1 MQVFNLKTMKS
12 YPYEE
17 REIKMSFI
25 KLKNLKQ
32 ELSNFHPAERMPICE
47 MVSYVIF
54 YALKE

>member
-1 MQVFNLKTMKS
+1 MQVFNLKKMKS

-32 ELSNFHPAERMPICE
+32 ELSNFHPAERCQSVKWFLM
-47 MVSYVIF
+47 
-54 YALKE
+54 